1 MRPWAWAAM
10 LVIQLLTIAALIA
23 QFVLDGFH
31 WASLTGII
39 IPVLITLYLS
49 RPKIRHAFSH

>member
-1 MRPWAWAAM
+1 M
-10 LVIQLLTIAALIA
+10 LVIQLLTIAALIV

-39 IPVLITLYLS
+39 IPVLVTLYLS